1 MLKVSIALACAV
13 LMAGSAAAADIP
25 EGSQLVTRAKDLAV
39 VDGGNKVFTGKVKI
53 QALSDQLPYDCYSN
67 SPYPSIFI
75 DGCTRLECD
84 FYSATQPLSD
94 SDRSAYF

>member
-1 MLKVSIALACAV
+1 MLKVSLALACAV

-53 QALSDQLPYDCYSN
+53 QALSDQLPGMRRWRG
-67 SPYPSIFI
+67 P
-75 DGCTRLECD
+75 T
-84 FYSATQPLSD
+84 
-94 SDRSAYF
+94 